1 MMNGYKADE
10 LDAYRLKK
18 AETDRERVQVM
29 EEAVAK
35 AVEKA
40 QMNYLLI
47 CLMVAVSL
55 VVLLQSLAMMNL
67 NPVPMSAFK
76 WCILVATILIV
87 LPWQLRRIKVLA

>member
-1 MMNGYKADE
+1 MNEYKADE

-47 CLMVAVSL
+47 CLMVAVSM
-55 VVLLQSLAMMNL
+55 VVLLQSLAMMDL
-67 NPVPMSAFK
+67 NPMPVASFK
-76 WCILVATILIV
+76 WCILVSTILIV

>member
-1 MMNGYKADE
+1 MNEYKADE

-47 CLMVAVSL
+47 CLMVAVSM
-55 VVLLQSLAMMNL
+55 VVLLQSLAMMDL
-67 NPVPMSAFK
+67 NPMPVASFK

>member
-1 MMNGYKADE
+1 MNEYKADE

-29 EEAVAK
+29 EQAVAK

-47 CLMVAVSL
+47 CLMVAVSM
-55 VVLLQSLAMMNL
+55 VVLLQSLAMMDL
-67 NPVPMSAFK
+67 NPMPVASFK

>member
-1 MMNGYKADE
+1 MNEYKADE

-47 CLMVAVSL
+47 CLMVAVSM
-55 VVLLQSLAMMNL
+55 VVLLQSLAMMDI
-67 NPVPMSAFK
+67 NPVPVASFK

-87 LPWQLRRIKVLA
+87 LPWQLRRIKVLG

>member
-1 MMNGYKADE
+1 MYVYKVDE
-10 LDAYRLKK
+10 LDLYRLKK

-47 CLMVAVSL
+47 CLMVAVSM
-55 VVLLQSLAMMNL
+55 VVLLQSLAMMDL
-67 NPVPMSAFK
+67 NPVPVASFK

>member
-1 MMNGYKADE
+1 MNEYKADE
-10 LDAYRLKK
+10 LVAYRLKK

-47 CLMVAVSL
+47 CLMVAVSM
-55 VVLLQSLAMMNL
+55 VVLLQSLAMVDI
-67 NPVPMSAFK
+67 NPVPVASFK

-87 LPWQLRRIKVLA
+87 LPWQLRRIKVLG

>member
-1 MMNGYKADE
+1 MNEYKADE

-47 CLMVAVSL
+47 CLMVVVSM
-55 VVLLQSLAMMNL
+55 VVLLQSLAMMDI
-67 NPVPMSAFK
+67 NPVPVASFK

>member
-1 MMNGYKADE
+1 MNEYKADK

-47 CLMVAVSL
+47 CLMVAVSM
-55 VVLLQSLAMMNL
+55 VVLLQSLAMMDL
-67 NPVPMSAFK
+67 NPMPVASFK

>member
-1 MMNGYKADE
+1 MYVYKVDE
-10 LDAYRLKK
+10 LDLYRLKK

-47 CLMVAVSL
+47 CLMVAVSM
-55 VVLLQSLAMMNL
+55 VVLLQSLAMMDL
-67 NPVPMSAFK
+67 NPVPVASFK

-87 LPWQLRRIKVLA
+87 LPWQLRRIKLLA

>member
-1 MMNGYKADE
+1 MNEYKADE

-29 EEAVAK
+29 EQAVAK

-47 CLMVAVSL
+47 CLMVAVSM
-55 VVLLQSLAMMNL
+55 VVLLQSLAMMDI
-67 NPVPMSAFK
+67 NPVPVASFK
-76 WCILVATILIV
+76 WCILVSTILIV

>member
-1 MMNGYKADE
+1 MNEYKAEE

-47 CLMVAVSL
+47 CLMVAVSM
-55 VVLLQSLAMMNL
+55 VVLLQSLAMMDL
-67 NPVPMSAFK
+67 NPMPVASFK

>member
-1 MMNGYKADE
+1 MNEYKADE

-29 EEAVAK
+29 EQAVAK

-47 CLMVAVSL
+47 CLMVAVSM
-55 VVLLQSLAMMNL
+55 VVLLQSLAMMDL
-67 NPVPMSAFK
+67 NPVPVASFK

>member
-1 MMNGYKADE
+1 MNEYKADE

-47 CLMVAVSL
+47 CLMVAVSI
-55 VVLLQSLAMMNL
+55 VVLLQSLAMMDI
-67 NPVPMSAFK
+67 NPVPVASFK

>member
-1 MMNGYKADE
+1 MNGYKADE
-10 LDAYRLKK
+10 LDACRLKK

-47 CLMVAVSL
+47 CLMVAVSM
-55 VVLLQSLAMMNL
+55 VVLLQSLAMMDL
-67 NPVPMSAFK
+67 SPMPVASFK

>member
-1 MMNGYKADE
+1 MNEYKADE

-47 CLMVAVSL
+47 CLMVAVSI
-55 VVLLQSLAMMNL
+55 VVLLQSLAMMDL
-67 NPVPMSAFK
+67 NPVPVASFK

>member
-1 MMNGYKADE
+1 MNEYKADK

-47 CLMVAVSL
+47 CLMVAVSM
-55 VVLLQSLAMMNL
+55 VVLLQSLAMMDI
-67 NPVPMSAFK
+67 NPVPVASFK
-76 WCILVATILIV
+76 WCILVSTILIV

>member
-1 MMNGYKADE
+1 MNEYKADE

-29 EEAVAK
+29 EQAVAK

-47 CLMVAVSL
+47 CLMVAVSML
-55 VVLLQSLAMMNL
+55 VLLQSLAMMDL
-67 NPVPMSAFK
+67 NPVPVASFK

>member
-1 MMNGYKADE
+1 MYVYKVDE
-10 LDAYRLKK
+10 LDLYRLKK

-47 CLMVAVSL
+47 CLMVAVSM
-55 VVLLQSLAMMNL
+55 VVLLQSLAMMDL
-67 NPVPMSAFK
+67 NPVPVASFK
-76 WCILVATILIV
+76 WCILIATILIV

>member
-1 MMNGYKADE
+1 MYVYKVDE
-10 LDAYRLKK
+10 LDLYRLKK

-47 CLMVAVSL
+47 CLMVAVSM
-55 VVLLQSLAMMNL
+55 VV
-67 NPVPMSAFK
+67 
-76 WCILVATILIV
+76 
-87 LPWQLRRIKVLA
+87 

>member
-1 MMNGYKADE
+1 MNEFKADE

-18 AETDRERVQVM
+18 AETDRERVQVL

-47 CLMVAVSL
+47 CLMVAVSML
-55 VVLLQSLAMMNL
+55 VLLQSLAMMDL
-67 NPVPMSAFK
+67 NPVPVASFK

>member
-1 MMNGYKADE
+1 MNEYKADE

-18 AETDRERVQVM
+18 AETDRERVQVL

-47 CLMVAVSL
+47 CLMVAVSML
-55 VVLLQSLAMMNL
+55 VLLQSLAMMDL
-67 NPVPMSAFK
+67 NPVPVASFK